1 MEEALI
7 KLNLIGVGSIGDALK
22 QKVGPMKCYEL
33 GEEDMQNTEKLPERD
48 NR

>member
-33 GEEDMQNTEKLPERD
+33 GE
-48 NR
+48 